1 MSCRFLLQYDS
12 VVEILS
18 DTAWDA
24 PVSHSIAKVGRR
36 PAIDCVEVCF
46 TCALQLSQ
54 VRTAQHELL
63 TLLGIELP
71 SKKRYDCCSL
81 DSRCIVACRSTKR
94 QLDINVTLQYRPCR
108 GRSNSSYTGRCRLQR
123 PDQGNGLLKSLA
135 QRYTSCCPN
144 ARCYFLRSAHV
155 AATHQVPISCLLSPL
170 TVVSYVTL
178 TRPPVAPSLR

>member
-71 SKKRYDCCSL
+71 SKKRYDCCSI
-81 DSRCIVACRSTKR
+81 DARCIAAYRSTKCH
-94 QLDINVTLQYRPCR
+94 LDIDVTLQDRSCR
-108 GRSNSSYTGRCRLQR
+108 KRKSSGYTGRRRLPR
-123 PDQGNGLLKSLA
+123 PDQGNGLLKSLT
-135 QRYTSCCPN
+135 QRYACCYPN
-144 ARCYFLRSAHV
+144 ARCYCLSSAHV
-155 AATHQVPISCLLSPL
+155 AATHQVPISCLSPPL